1 MKQNEILVAYFSHTG
16 ENYNVGDIAK
26 GNTEIVAEMIAEV
39 TGAGTFE
46 IKPKKKYPHN
56 YNECIDV
63 AKKEKNSNARPEL
76 SENIEIGADT
86 KVLFL
91 GYPNWWGELPMAV
104 FTFLESQN
112 LSGVKIAPFCTHEG
126 SGLSGT
132 EKSIA
137 KACPDSEVLKGLA
150 IQGNVAQNNAA
161 KSKAA
166 VEKWVK
172 DLGL

>member
-1 MKQNEILVAYFSHTG
+1 LTQA
-16 ENYNVGDIAK
+16 
-26 GNTEIVAEMIAEV
+26 
-39 TGAGTFE
+39 
-46 IKPKKKYPHN
+46 
-56 YNECIDV
+56 
-63 AKKEKNSNARPEL
+63 
-76 SENIEIGADT
+76 
-86 KVLFL
+86 